1 MRSTLPKVLHQVGG
15 KPMLQHV
22 IETAQKLTPKRVHV
36 VTGYDSNLVR
46 ETLLTA
52 LGEPVIDIRWTL
64 QEQQLGTGHAVAQA
78 IPDIDPTSTCLIL
91 YGDSPL
97 VDAGSLKELCS
108 SGADLSL
115 MTAKPHNSD
124 GLGRILRDSGGRI
137 TGIVEH
143 KDATYDQRLVTEV
156 NTGIMACKASSLK
169 RWLDNL
175 DNCNSQGEYYLTDI
189 VATAVAEDAIVHAEL
204 AVDPTRLMGV
214 NSLPELAIA
223 ERAFQKL
230 NADQLMLDGVTL
242 LDPARLDVRGN
253 TTFGVDCVLD
263 VNVILEGNVVVGDNV
278 SIGPNC
284 LIRNAVIGNNCRVN
298 ANTIIEDA
306 TLGACCE
313 IGPYARLRPEAILK
327 DNVKIGN
334 FVEVKKSEL
343 GVGTKV
349 NHLAYV
355 GDSSVGS
362 EVNIGAGVITCN
374 YDGANKSQT
383 IIGDNVFVGS
393 DTQLIAPIRIGDG
406 VTIGAGSTITR
417 DVEAGMLA
425 ISRPPQKSIA
435 NWQRPKK
442 K

>member
-1 MRSTLPKVLHQVGG
+1 MRLEIIILAAGQGTRMRSTLPKVLHQVGG
-15 KPMLQHV
+15 KSMLQHV
-22 IETAQKLTPKRVHV
+22 IETAQKLTPKRIHV
-36 VTGYDSNLVR
+36 VTGHDSNLVR

-52 LGEPVIDIRWTL
+52 LGEQVIDIRWTL

-78 IPDIDPTSTCLIL
+78 MPDIDSASTCLIL

-97 VDAGSLKELCS
+97 MKASSLKELCS
-108 SGADLSL
+108 SDADLSL
-115 MTAKPHNSD
+115 MTAKPDNSD
-124 GLGRILRDSGGRI
+124 GLGRILRDPGGGI

-143 KDATYDQRLVTEV
+143 KDATDDQRLIAEV

-169 RWLDNL
+169 RWLGSL
-175 DNCNSQGEYYLTDI
+175 DNSNSQGEYYLTDV
-189 VATAVAEDAIVHAEL
+189 VATAVTENAIVHTEL

-214 NSLPELAIA
+214 NSLAELAIA
-223 ERAFQKL
+223 ERAFQRL

-242 LDPARLDVRGN
+242 LDPARIDVRGN
-253 TTFGVDCVLD
+253 TMFGTDCILD
-263 VNVILEGNVVVGDNV
+263 VNVILEGNVVVGNNV

-298 ANTIIEDA
+298 ANSVIEDA
-306 TLGACCE
+306 TLGTSCE

-327 DNVKIGN
+327 DNVKVGN

-343 GVGTKV
+343 GAGTKV

-374 YDGANKSQT
+374 YDGS
-383 IIGDNVFVGS
+383 
-393 DTQLIAPIRIGDG
+393 
-406 VTIGAGSTITR
+406 
-417 DVEAGMLA
+417 
-425 ISRPPQKSIA
+425 
-435 NWQRPKK
+435 
-442 K
+442 